1 MDCSYDRYN
10 REERALCSHLFRLL
24 HEPAPSAELE
34 PPIVQFA
41 RLLIDNREIEWIGDP
56 NLSPK
61 ADWQQVRMYSEV
73 ALLRDAYKDRLT
85 RAEHDE
91 FMDEIVAEVSRIENV
106 NDCISWSEL
115 MAQQTKGRI
124 HPRRVL
130 NTLENRG
137 LSSLIDGNQ
146 AVYCTIQSMFNS
158 KPDMALTFNGHLVL
172 IEAKFTQK
180 RDGKQIALARKIV
193 RVWASILYED
203 LGFAELPKAYAVATL
218 GAHKDDITWSD
229 VANIADQYYNENDI
243 SRRAFR
249 YAVDL

>member
-1 MDCSYDRYN
+1 MECLYDRYN

-24 HEPAPSAELE
+24 HEPAPAAELE
-34 PPIVQFA
+34 PPIAQFA
-41 RLLIDNREIEWIGDP
+41 RLLTDNQETEWIGNP
-56 NLSPK
+56 NPSPNT
-61 ADWQQVRMYSEV
+61 DWQQARMYSEV

-85 RAEHDE
+85 RSEHNE
-91 FMDEIVAEVSRIENV
+91 FMDQIVAEVSRIENV

-115 MAQQTKGRI
+115 MAQQTKGHI

-130 NTLENRG
+130 NTLKNRD
-137 LSSLIDGNQ
+137 LSSLIDGSQ

-180 RDGKQIALARKIV
+180 RNDKQIALSKKTV

-203 LGFAELPKAYAVATL
+203 LGFAEPPKAYAVATL
-218 GAHKDDITWSD
+218 GAHKGDITWSD
-229 VANIADQYYNENDI
+229 VANIADQYYSENDI
-243 SRRAFR
+243 SRQAFR
-249 YAVDL
+249 YAMDL